1 VGTLSIRRVTTL
13 VVVLVVVTGAFS
25 AASSL
30 ALSPLRRNMQRSRL
44 IDKRLDGLRIRHQR
58 LSAAIRNVRSHI
70 VAVQAAGAAGTRASG
85 PTRSIDARTKIGTR
99 AEARLRHVIQRLH
112 RRIAALRQHRAALG
126 VWFDT
131 IGVFRRCPVPALS
144 SRSDNF
150 GVMVRLP
157 KVPVHRHQGIDIIA
171 PTGSPI
177 IAPFD
182 GVAHSG
188 VGVLGGNTVVVQGA
202 LGWVYNAHL
211 SSFSERSNGP
221 VHAGDVIGYVG
232 ATGDAQGSHD
242 HFEFHPSHIPSNW
255 PASPFGYAVIGT
267 AIDPN
272 LLLDA
277 VCL

>member
-1 VGTLSIRRVTTL
+1 VLS
-13 VVVLVVVTGAFS
+13 
-25 AASSL
+25 
-30 ALSPLRRNMQRSRL
+30 
-44 IDKRLDGLRIRHQR
+44 
-58 LSAAIRNVRSHI
+58 
-70 VAVQAAGAAGTRASG
+70 
-85 PTRSIDARTKIGTR
+85 
-99 AEARLRHVIQRLH
+99 
-112 RRIAALRQHRAALG
+112 

-171 PTGSPI
+171 PAGSPI
-177 IAPFD
+177 LAPFD

-188 VGVLGGNTVVVQGA
+188 VGVLGGNTVIVDGA

-211 SSFSERSNGP
+211 SAFSERSNGP

-232 ATGDAQGSHD
+232 ATGDASGSHD
-242 HFEFHPSHIPSNW
+242 HFEFHPARFPSNW
-255 PASPFGYAVIGT
+255 PASPYGYTVVGT

-272 LLLDA
+272 LLLDV
-277 VCL
+277 VCP